1 MGNILKPGLP
11 PTDNFRAVQAG
22 SSNDVFVA
30 LYDYPP
36 QEVSRPIFRLGEK
49 LQLIS
54 EEDGWMRVI
63 SLRSREENYIPR
75 KCVCKVYHGWLFEGI
90 SREKAEQL
98 LKLPENNVGSFL
110 IRESDS
116 HRGSYS
122 LAVRHRQV
130 KHYRISRLPNNWYYI
145 SPRLTFQCLE
155 DLVTHYSESADG
167 ICCVISTPC
176 LSQGSSNSITPKQPN
191 MKRSSNFQWNKVNSS
206 ELVNENREKTP
217 DDSSQLSFGLRHSIA
232 SYLSLS
238 EGNSRSRNETRKKK
252 AHSVYTTTI
261 PEEEFI

>member
-11 PTDNFRAVQAG
+11 PTDNFRAVPEG
-22 SSNDVFVA
+22 SHNDVLVA
-30 LYDYPP
+30 LYDYPS
-36 QEVSRPIFRLGEK
+36 QEISRPIFRLGEK
-49 LQLIS
+49 LRLLS
-54 EEDGWMRVI
+54 EQGGWMRVI
-63 SLRSREENYIPR
+63 SLTSDAENVVPR

-98 LKLPENNVGSFL
+98 LKLPQNNVGSFL
-110 IRESDS
+110 IRESES

-155 DLVTHYSESADG
+155 DLVSHYSESADG
-167 ICCVISTPC
+167 ICCVLTSPC
-176 LSQGSSNSITPKQPN
+176 LSQYSNVTPKQPN
-191 MKRSSNFQWNKVNSS
+191 MQPNSNFQWSKVNSS
-206 ELVNENREKTP
+206 DLVNENRDKPP
-217 DDSSQLSFGLRHSIA
+217 DDNSLLSFGLRHSIA

-238 EGNSRSRNETRKKK
+238 EGKNSSSNDNRKKNTR
-252 AHSVYTTTI
+252 SLYTSTI
-261 PEEEFI
+261 TEE